1 MKRTV
6 LIVLSVLLALTAFA
20 CSAKASPQTY
30 NSSYAADSMYNG
42 AAYDMPMDMEA
53 AAPEA
58 AFYDEAKTASNRTEF
73 SQTQSPA
80 LTNRKII
87 RNADLSVQTLEFDAF
102 LEKLNAQVEAFGGFI
117 ETSNIGG
124 RTYYNQTKLRTA
136 YLSIRVPAE
145 NLDAFLG
152 VVDGLGNVTQK
163 STGMRDVTT
172 SYIDYEKH
180 LESLR
185 VEQQALLEI
194 LGSAT
199 TVEDLITVQN
209 RLSEVRYEIESYE
222 SILRSYDDQI
232 DLSTVSLTLN
242 EVERETVVEPETFWE
257 EVSRRFKESMEDVGD
272 NLEDFFAGVFG
283 NAPHI
288 VFVLL
293 FFGVQA
299 LIIVLIVRGAVKRS
313 KKRKAAKE
321 AQKQ

>member
-1 MKRTV
+1 MKRTL
-6 LIVLSVLLALTAFA
+6 LIVLSAMLILAAFG
-20 CSAKASPQTY
+20 CSSKAAAPQAY
-30 NSSYAADSMYNG
+30 YNG
-42 AAYDMPMDMEA
+42 ASNSYYAEAAYDMPAAMTEEA
-53 AAPEA
+53 E
-58 AFYDEAKTASNRTEF
+58 FYDEAKTSASAYGENV
-73 SQTQSPA
+73 QTPA
-80 LTNRKII
+80 LNNRKII

-102 LEKLNAQVEAFGGFI
+102 LEKLNAQVESLGGFI

-136 YLSIRVPAE
+136 YLSIRIPAE
-145 NLDAFLG
+145 KLDAFLS

-172 SYIDYEKH
+172 NYIDNEKH
-180 LESLR
+180 LEALR
-185 VEQQALLEI
+185 TEQEALLKI
-194 LGSAT
+194 LESAT

-257 EVSRRFKESMEDVGD
+257 EVSRRFKESMEDVGE
-272 NLEDFFAGVFG
+272 NFEDFFAGFLG

-288 VFVLL
+288 IFILL

-299 LIIVLIVRGAVKRS
+299 LIIVLIVRGCKKRS
-313 KKRKAAKE
+313 QKRKAEKE
-321 AQKQ
+321 AQKQS

>member
-1 MKRTV
+1 MKRTISV
-6 LIVLSVLLALTAFA
+6 ILIVLLLAFA
-20 CSAKASPQTY
+20 AVGCSAKHAAPQAY
-30 NSSYAADSMYNG
+30 NSSYASD
-42 AAYDMPMDMEA
+42 AAYGGYAYEVYPEEMAMNEA
-53 AAPEA
+53 S
-58 AFYDEAKTASNRTEF
+58 TTSNRAESTA
-73 SQTQSPA
+73 PA
-80 LTNRKII
+80 LANRKII
-87 RNADLSVQTLEFDAF
+87 RNASVSVQTLEFDAF
-102 LEKLNAQVEAFGGFI
+102 LEKLNEQVASFGGFI

-136 YLSIRVPAE
+136 YLVIRVPAE
-145 NLDAFLG
+145 SLDAFLN
-152 VVDGLGNVTQK
+152 VVDGLGNVTNC

-172 SYIDYEKH
+172 NYIDYEKH

-185 VEQQALLEI
+185 TEQEALLEI
-194 LGSAT
+194 LKSAT

-232 DLSTVSLTLN
+232 DLSTVTLDLN
-242 EVERETVVEPETFWE
+242 EVERETVVEPETYWQ

-272 NLEDFFAGVFG
+272 NLRDFSAGILG

-288 VFVLL
+288 VMLLL

-299 LIIVLIVRGAVKRS
+299 VIIVLIVRGSIKRS

-321 AQKQ
+321 AQKQA